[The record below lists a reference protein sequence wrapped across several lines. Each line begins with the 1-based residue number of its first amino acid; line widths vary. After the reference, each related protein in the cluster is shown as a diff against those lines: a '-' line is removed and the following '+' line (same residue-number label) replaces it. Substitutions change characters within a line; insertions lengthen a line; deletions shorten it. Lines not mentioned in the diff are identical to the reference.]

1 MGEVKKILQ
10 ESEEML
16 DHCLTKL
23 SMTNQQALEYILQ
36 RMGLMAHDHAEE
48 VLKKWNDKDVDGE
61 LTVE

>member
-1 MGEVKKILQ
+1 MGQVKKVLQ

-16 DHCLTKL
+16 DHCLNKL

-48 VLKKWNDKDVDGE
+48 VLNKWNKNDVDGE

>member
-1 MGEVKKILQ
+1 MGEVKKVLQ

-48 VLKKWNDKDVDGE
+48 ILKKEIENE
-61 LTVE
+61 T